1 MDKSFDDLFNEF
13 FNRRKTDSND
23 RMKEEA
29 RKIIESLTNFVQ
41 SDKTENLE
49 RMFDQ
54 NLGEPDEIENF
65 QEGHLYFERRVWHTE
80 TGDIVKLLVSDD
92 PTHFITKSQDKK
104 PSQKVVQKTL
114 EIQLEEAL
122 AVEDF
127 EKAAELRDLL
137 NPPKRRG
144 RPKKQKIQND

>member
-13 FNRRKTDSND
+13 FNKRKADSND

-41 SDKTENLE
+41 SDKTENIE

-54 NLGEPDEIENF
+54 NLGEPDEIENY
-65 QEGHLYFERRVWHTE
+65 QEGDLFFERRVWHTE
-80 TGDIVKLLVSDD
+80 TGDIIKLLVSDNPD
-92 PTHFITKSQDKK
+92 NFITKTQNKK
-104 PSQKVVQKTL
+104 PTQKVVKKTL
-114 EIQLEEAL
+114 EIQLDEAL

-127 EKAAELRDLL
+127 ERAAELRDLI
-137 NPPKRRG
+137 NPPKKKG
-144 RPKKQKIQND
+144 RPRKTENKG

>member
-13 FNRRKTDSND
+13 FNRRKADSND

-41 SDKTENLE
+41 SDKTENIE

-54 NLGEPDEIENF
+54 NLGEPDEIENY
-65 QEGHLYFERRVWHTE
+65 QEGDLFFERRVWHTE
-80 TGDIVKLLVSDD
+80 TGDIIKLLVSDN
-92 PTHFITKSQDKK
+92 PNNFTTKTKDKK

-122 AVEDF
+122 AVENF
-127 EKAAELRDLL
+127 ERAAELRDLI
-137 NPPKRRG
+137 NPPKKKG
-144 RPKKQKIQND
+144 RPRKANKI

>member
-13 FNRRKTDSND
+13 FNRRKADTND

-54 NLGEPDEIENF
+54 NLGEPDEIENY
-65 QEGHLYFERRVWHTE
+65 QEGELYFERRVWHTE
-80 TGDIVKLLVSDD
+80 TGDIIKLLVSDN
-92 PTHFITKSQDKK
+92 PNNFIKKTKDKK

-122 AVEDF
+122 SLEDF
-127 EKAAELRDLL
+127 ERAAELRDLI
-137 NPPKRRG
+137 NPPKKKG
-144 RPKKQKIQND
+144 RPRKTENS